1 MEQSREE
8 FLEQFGA
15 DYGYPDAPRGVDQMR
30 AADFK
35 RLQGT
40 VYLDHAGAALYSEP
54 QMADVVKDLASNVY
68 GNPHSQSDSSMAATD
83 QVTAA
88 RHQVLKYFNASPR
101 DYKCIFT
108 SGATA
113 ALKLV
118 GECFPWS
125 RESCY
130 MYTMEN
136 HNSVLGIRE
145 YALSKGATALAV
157 DIEEDKGLE
166 KNHGSPSSDLF
177 KISRHSN
184 QRRAGDVLPQNC
196 QNGSLSV
203 ISETNRN
210 LFAFPSEC
218 NFSGQK
224 FNLNLVK
231 LIKEGNLVGLP
242 SQQQQQGQWMVLIDA
257 AKGCA
262 TEPPNLDV
270 YPADFVV
277 CSFYKIF
284 GYPTGLGALIVKN
297 EAASLLNKTYF
308 SGGTVAASIADI
320 DFVQK
325 RKSIEQV
332 LEDGTISFLS
342 IASLQHGFKIIEM
355 LTTSAIARHTS
366 SLATYV
372 RKKMLDMKHKNKK
385 NVCIIYGQEAS
396 KVADLKT
403 SPTITFNLKRE
414 DGTWFGYRE
423 VEKLASLSGIH
434 LRTGCFCNPG
444 ACAKYLGLS
453 HSDLVSNFEA
463 GHVCWDDNDVING
476 KPTGAVRISFGY
488 ISTYQ
493 DAEEFLKF
501 LQSSFLSK
509 PIAFSNGHMLNMSTL
524 NLVDN
529 QSQQVVPDVRLQ
541 SIIIYPVKSCQG
553 FSVQSWPLATGGLKY
568 DREWL
573 LQGSGGEILTQKKVP
588 ELGSIR
594 TLINLELGKLFVES
608 PKRKDKLQISL
619 LENLTH
625 LTAEMDVYGQRYKVE
640 SYDDKV
646 NTWFS
651 EAIGRHC
658 TFMRCSSSKNSICT
672 STGKN
677 GRLCR
682 DTRSKLSFVNEG
694 QLLLISEESVS
705 DLNSRL
711 SSSNGNGTQHV
722 VVDAMRFRP
731 NIVISGSTPYRE
743 DNWKRL
749 HIGDAYFTSMGG
761 CNRCQMINLHQNAG
775 QVIKSKEPLAT
786 LASYRREKGK
796 ILFGILLNYED
807 GLDGEEETVAER
819 WLQVGQEVHASTE

>member
-1 MEQSREE
+1 MDRSREE
-8 FLEQFGA
+8 FLEQFGG

-54 QMADVVKDLASNVY
+54 QMADVVKDLTSNVY

-83 QVTAA
+83 LVTAA

-177 KISRHSN
+177 KILRHTN
-184 QRRAGDVLPQNC
+184 QRRGGDVLSQNC
-196 QNGSLSV
+196 QNGSLSAV
-203 ISETNRN
+203 SENNWN

-224 FNLNLVK
+224 FNLNLIK

-242 SQQQQQGQWMVLIDA
+242 SQQQQGQWMVLIDA

-342 IASLQHGFKIIEM
+342 IASLRHGFKIIEM

-372 RKKMLDMKHKNKK
+372 RKKMLDMKHRNKK
-385 NVCIIYGQEAS
+385 NVCVIYGQHAS
-396 KVADLKT
+396 KVADLKM

-501 LQSSFLSK
+501 LQSSFVSK
-509 PIAFSNGHMLNMSTL
+509 PIALNNGHTLNMNTL
-524 NLVDN
+524 NLLDN
-529 QSQQVVPDVRLQ
+529 QSQQVFPDVRLK

-553 FSVQSWPLATGGLKY
+553 FSVQSWPLAAGGLKY

-594 TLINLELGKLFVES
+594 TLINLELGKLFIES

-625 LTAEMDVYGQRYKVE
+625 LTAEVDVYGQRHKVE

-651 EAIGRHC
+651 EAIGRYC
-658 TFMRCSSSKNSICT
+658 TFLRCSSSRNSFCT

-711 SSSNGNGTQHV
+711 SSSNGNGKQHV
-722 VVDAMRFRP
+722 LVDAMRFRP

-796 ILFGILLNYED
+796 ILFGVLLNYED
-807 GLDGEEETVAER
+807 SLSREEETVTER

>member
-1 MEQSREE
+1 
-8 FLEQFGA
+8 
-15 DYGYPDAPRGVDQMR
+15 
-30 AADFK
+30 
-35 RLQGT
+35 
-40 VYLDHAGAALYSEP
+40 
-54 QMADVVKDLASNVY
+54 
-68 GNPHSQSDSSMAATD
+68 
-83 QVTAA
+83 
-88 RHQVLKYFNASPR
+88 
-101 DYKCIFT
+101 
-108 SGATA
+108 
-113 ALKLV
+113 
-118 GECFPWS
+118 
-125 RESCY
+125 
-130 MYTMEN
+130 
-136 HNSVLGIRE
+136 
-145 YALSKGATALAV
+145 
-157 DIEEDKGLE
+157 
-166 KNHGSPSSDLF
+166 
-177 KISRHSN
+177 
-184 QRRAGDVLPQNC
+184 
-196 QNGSLSV
+196 
-203 ISETNRN
+203 
-210 LFAFPSEC
+210 
-218 NFSGQK
+218 
-224 FNLNLVK
+224 
-231 LIKEGNLVGLP
+231 
-242 SQQQQQGQWMVLIDA
+242 MVLIDA

-342 IASLQHGFKIIEM
+342 IASLRHGFKIIEM

-372 RKKMLDMKHKNKK
+372 RKKMLDMKHRNKK

-463 GHVCWDDNDVING
+463 GHVCWDDNDIIKG

-501 LQSSFLSK
+501 LQSSFVSK
-509 PIAFSNGHMLNMSTL
+509 PIASSNGHTLSMNPL

-529 QSQQVVPDVRLQ
+529 QSQQVVPDVRLK

-553 FSVQSWPLATGGLKY
+553 FSVQSWPLAAGGLKY

-588 ELGSIR
+588 ELASIR

-625 LTAEMDVYGQRYKVE
+625 LTAEVDVYGQRYEVE
-640 SYDDKV
+640 SYDEKV

-658 TFMRCSSSKNSICT
+658 TLMRCSSSKNSFCT

-682 DTRSKLSFVNEG
+682 DTQSKLSFVNEG

-711 SSSNGNGTQHV
+711 SSSNGNGKQHV
-722 VVDAMRFRP
+722 LVDAMRFRP

-743 DNWKRL
+743 DSWKRL

-796 ILFGILLNYED
+796 ILFGVLLNYED
-807 GLDGEEETVAER
+807 GLSGEEETVAER